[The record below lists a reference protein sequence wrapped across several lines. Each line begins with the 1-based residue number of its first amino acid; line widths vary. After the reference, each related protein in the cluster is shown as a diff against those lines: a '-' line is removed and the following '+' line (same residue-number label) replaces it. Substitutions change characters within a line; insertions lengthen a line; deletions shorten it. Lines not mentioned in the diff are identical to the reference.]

1 MVYCGSGDKC
11 LHALDAGAGQERWNF
26 RTDSFVTAG
35 AAVAR
40 GVVYC
45 GSQDGSLYALDAET
59 GSERW
64 RFKTPGGI
72 WGAPSVAG
80 RTLYFGSG
88 DRYLH
93 ALDVETGQELW
104 KYETGAFPVY
114 CSPVIAA
121 GTVYFGHLSCRASA
135 KPGALIGLR

>member
-1 MVYCGSGDKC
+1 VDKYVY
-11 LHALDAGAGQERWNF
+11 ALDAGSGQQRWSF
-26 RTDSFVTAG
+26 RTDSVVSAG
-35 AAVAR
+35 AAVAG

-45 GSQDGSLYALDAET
+45 GGWDGSLYALDAET

-64 RFKTPGGI
+64 RFKTPGVI

-80 RTLYFGSG
+80 RTLYFGSQ
-88 DRYLH
+88 DNCLY

-104 KYETGAFPVY
+104 KYKTGAFAVF

-121 GTVYFGHLSCRASA
+121 GTVYFGHLSCSA
-135 KPGALIGLR
+135 PGMKPGALIGLR